1 MCSEKNNH
9 KLQFTVAALQILT
22 IEYVDPPQQQHKSE
36 NAKGQK
42 VVLSC
47 DIQHGGVRVKKEKRG
62 EQGGKN
68 GLGQTARVKRLPS
81 RLNGLYH

>member
-1 MCSEKNNH
+1 MCSEKGSH

-47 DIQHGGVRVKKEKRG
+47 DIQHGGVRVKKERKKKTRG
-62 EQGGKN
+62 DTG
-68 GLGQTARVKRLPS
+68 R
-81 RLNGLYH
+81 

>member
-22 IEYVDPPQQQHKSE
+22 IEYVDPPRQQHKSE

-42 VVLSC
+42 VVLPC
-47 DIQHGGVRVKKEKRG
+47 DIQHGGVGVKKEKKTRG
-62 EQGGKN
+62 E
-68 GLGQTARVKRLPS
+68 RW
-81 RLNGLYH
+81 